1 MQIEYIVREDNT
13 RLLLIFAGWST
24 DASAFGGLVCPGY
37 DVAVLSG
44 YTDLSVPDDFS
55 GYSDMAIGLG
65 EIFGFHFPE
74 NFRYPY
80 LSSSITEFWR
90 RWHISLGT
98 WFRDYVYI
106 PLGGNHVSKKRWLV
120 NLMIVWALTGLWH
133 GAAWNFVLWGIGF
146 GLILIVEKLWLL
158 QYLQRWRFINHI
170 YVMFIV
176 IISFVLFNAVDLQQ
190 AFSDISH
197 LFGFGGIPLVSAEA
211 VYYLKGYFVT
221 FILATVACTPLLKQ
235 IYTYLLQRPKS
246 EALMNLVEPFLLVGL
261 MLVISAYLVDGSFN
275 PFIYFRF

>member
-1 MQIEYIVREDNT
+1 
-13 RLLLIFAGWST
+13 
-24 DASAFGGLVCPGY
+24 
-37 DVAVLSG
+37 
-44 YTDLSVPDDFS
+44 
-55 GYSDMAIGLG
+55 
-65 EIFGFHFPE
+65 
-74 NFRYPY
+74 
-80 LSSSITEFWR
+80 
-90 RWHISLGT
+90 
-98 WFRDYVYI
+98 
-106 PLGGNHVSKKRWLV
+106 
-120 NLMIVWALTGLWH
+120 MIVWALTGLWH

-158 QYLQRWRFINHI
+158 QYLQRCRFINHL

-197 LFGFGGIPLVSAEA
+197 LFGFGGIPLISAEA
-211 VYYLKGYFVT
+211 VYYLKSYFVT

-235 IYTYLLQRPKS
+235 AYAYLSQLPKS

>member
-1 MQIEYIVREDNT
+1 
-13 RLLLIFAGWST
+13 
-24 DASAFGGLVCPGY
+24 
-37 DVAVLSG
+37 
-44 YTDLSVPDDFS
+44 
-55 GYSDMAIGLG
+55 MAIGLG
-65 EIFGFHFPE
+65 KIFGFHFPE

-90 RWHISLGT
+90 HWHISLGT

-170 YVMFIV
+170 YVMIIV

-197 LFGFGGIPLVSAEA
+197 LFGFGGVPLVSAEA
-211 VYYLKGYFVT
+211 VYYLKSYFVT

-235 IYTYLLQRPKS
+235 AYTYLLQRSKS